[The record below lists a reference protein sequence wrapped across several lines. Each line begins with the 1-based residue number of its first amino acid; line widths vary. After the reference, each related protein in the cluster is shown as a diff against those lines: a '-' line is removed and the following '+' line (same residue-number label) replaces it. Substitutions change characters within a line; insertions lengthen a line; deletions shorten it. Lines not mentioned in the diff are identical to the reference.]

1 MAYRS
6 LRFSPSKGWKLEGGG
21 KYGRNPHHGHHLSII
36 SRRITM
42 LNRIFVAAALLG
54 IALAADTPPYVK
66 HCKGTDPKLIDCF
79 IKALHHIRPYLAKGI
94 PEIQMPT
101 VEPFRMD
108 DLSLALTSGP
118 NGYKIV
124 LRDMDIYGSSNFTV
138 AKLKL
143 GSATTPFEAK
153 IKIPKMSIN
162 ARYTSSGVL
171 IILPASG
178 NGTFNANLGDIIATV
193 KGTTSHMTKDGKDYL
208 HVEKLDV
215 DLSIKDA
222 RMAVRKIF
230 NNNRI
235 LTEATNLFLR
245 ENGQEILR
253 IMMPQLKMKLAAV
266 FKRVSNQLLSNVPVE
281 VFYTDVQVL
290 SPLEMFIYNPSVT
303 FW

>member
-1 MAYRS
+1 MWNHVVGFACLVS
-6 LRFSPSKGWKLEGGG
+6 T
-21 KYGRNPHHGHHLSII
+21 LSIAI
-36 SRRITM
+36 NAQDIE
-42 LNRIFVAAALLG
+42 I
-54 IALAADTPPYVK
+54 PPYVK
-66 HCKGTDPKLIDCF
+66 HCKGSDPQLIECL

-94 PEIQMPT
+94 PEIQMPA

-138 AKLKL
+138 TKLKL
-143 GSATTPFEAK
+143 GQNGGPFEAK
-153 IKIPKMSIN
+153 IKIPKMSID

-178 NGTFNANLGDIIATV
+178 NGTFNANLGDILATV
-193 KGTTSHMTKDGKDYL
+193 KGSVREVNRNGKAYL
-208 HVEKLDV
+208 HVDKLDV
-215 DLSIKDA
+215 DLTIKDA
-222 RMAVRKIF
+222 RMSVHKIF

-253 IMMPQLKMKLAAV
+253 IMMPQLRQKLAAV
-266 FKRVSNQLLSNVPVE
+266 FKRVANQLLSNVPVE
-281 VFYTDVQVL
+281 VFYTED
-290 SPLEMFIYNPSVT
+290 
-303 FW
+303 